1 MSVAA
6 GQILEMKP
14 GENVWDAIAADLA
27 AVTAATNGPDEIADE
42 DLRVDVQKV
51 KSTELSHNSGSLQ
64 SESGVNESHDGT
76 GKTETKELHA
86 DGISDCGLDSSCKP
100 VLEEAQSGVK
110 VGDDLN
116 VDSLLCKE
124 EAAETKDD
132 PHYTQNV
139 VETLTYSTEED
150 ANNHSRDVAD
160 EEEKGKE
167 DKGGNILRKRN
178 RNLDHRATRSS
189 GKKLKVQ
196 APVNSDAGDISH
208 REQRDGTISSE
219 GSLPKAQDLQQK
231 PEWNEAHGAN
241 IHPLPGLEKLHRVFT
256 SLNTA
261 CGYLLKQQHVA
272 SWENVKQAMEQLSGA
287 DSERI
292 SVEDVLRLAQLCP
305 RIVVLS
311 QFSGEG
317 EDISFHIELFDPADG
332 VKLDPSSSSN
342 GTTAVDAHGS
352 GTSKSKSAGKEVADS
367 EARVIIESRQKAFQM
382 SVAQVA
388 HQFQA
393 PQSTSVSVSG
403 DEHLKHPILPHP
415 AMLRHPTHEGHHS
428 IGPALL
434 GPPAQQLVLPPPPLL
449 PQQLQHSYMNTSDAY
464 PGLPF
469 PLPFQ
474 PTNGYGPFGSFP
486 QPQGNN
492 YAGYQLGNHPSS
504 LPSSSQLSSMP
515 MHSNVPHRSPS
526 TTIIP
531 LPIFAD
537 MPEAPAAPEPS
548 PYHGLSLNKAKRRRS
563 RNWDT
568 WEVILL
574 VQSKKS
580 EWERS
585 ECSSGKDRFETSGD
599 RWKKVEKFLKE
610 NKVVDRDAIA
620 CKNKWEAILSDYK
633 SIKDWNRKP
642 GNTVYSLLG
651 PAEKKAANLP
661 AVFVS
666 SLLELM
672 DTFQGKS
679 CPISPPSVVDS
690 LGRTNPAVSGGDA
703 SGAEDSGEAH
713 PSAHGGN
720 GAHGSAGRRTKPNGG
735 WSPLVAA
742 FDRLSA
748 NMLNIEKGRDER
760 SERLWALENRKYD
773 LEKNKFEL
781 QARKV
786 DAEREDR
793 KGLVRV
799 LGNLAGAFHRMAD
812 KM

>member
-1 MSVAA
+1 
-6 GQILEMKP
+6 MKP

-27 AVTAATNGPDEIADE
+27 AVTAATNGSDEIADE
-42 DLRVDVQKV
+42 DIRVEVQKV
-51 KSTELSHNSGSLQ
+51 KIAELSHTSDSLEL
-64 SESGVNESHDGT
+64 ESGVNKSHDCT
-76 GKTETKELHA
+76 GKIETNDLHA
-86 DGISDCGLDSSCKP
+86 DGISDSGLDCSSKP
-100 VLEEAQSGVK
+100 LLEGAHSGVK
-110 VGDDLN
+110 VGDELN
-116 VDSLLCKE
+116 VDSLLCQE
-124 EAAETKDD
+124 EASEAKDD
-132 PHYTQNV
+132 YAQNV
-139 VETLTYSTEED
+139 VETLTCSTEED
-150 ANNHSRDVAD
+150 ANNHSRHVAD
-160 EEEKGKE
+160 EEKKGKE
-167 DKGGNILRKRN
+167 DKGGNILGKRN
-178 RNLDHRATRSS
+178 RKLNHRATRSS
-189 GKKLKVQ
+189 GKKLKLQ

-208 REQRDGTISSE
+208 RDKQDVTISSE
-219 GSLPKAQDLQQK
+219 GSLSKAQNLQKK
-231 PEWNEAHGAN
+231 PEWNEADGAN
-241 IHPLPGLEKLHRVFT
+241 IHSLPELEKLQRVFT

-261 CGYLLKQQHVA
+261 CGYLLKQQKIA
-272 SWENVKQAMEQLSGA
+272 SWENVKQAMKQLSGA
-287 DSERI
+287 DSETI
-292 SVEDVLRLAQLCP
+292 SVDDVRRLSQLCP
-305 RIVVLS
+305 QIVVLS

-317 EDISFHIELFDPADG
+317 EDISFQIELFDPADG
-332 VKLDPSSSSN
+332 VKLNPPNSSN
-342 GTTAVDAHGS
+342 GSTAVDAHDG
-352 GTSKSKSAGKEVADS
+352 GTSKSISAGKKIGDS
-367 EARVIIESRQKAFQM
+367 EARVIVESRQKAFQM
-382 SVAQVA
+382 SLAQVA

-393 PQSTSVSVSG
+393 PQSTSVSVGG
-403 DEHLKHPILPHP
+403 DEHLKHPKLPHP
-415 AMLRHPTHEGHHS
+415 AMLRHPTHEGRHS
-428 IGPALL
+428 MVPALI
-434 GPPAQQLVLPPPPLL
+434 GPPAQQLVLPRPPLL
-449 PQQLQHSYMNTSDAY
+449 PQQLQHSYVNMSDAY

-486 QPQGNN
+486 QPQCNN
-492 YAGYQLGNHPSS
+492 YAGYQLSNHPSS
-504 LPSSSQLSSMP
+504 IPSSSQLSSMP
-515 MHSNVPHRSPS
+515 MQSNVPHRSPS

-531 LPIFAD
+531 LPIYAD
-537 MPEAPAAPEPS
+537 TPEAPSAPEPS

-574 VQSKKS
+574 VQAKKY

-585 ECSSGKDRFETSGD
+585 ECSSGKDRVETSGE

-610 NKVVDRDAIA
+610 NKVVDRDGIA

-642 GNTVYSLLG
+642 GNTVYSLLS

-672 DTFQGKS
+672 DTFQGKA
-679 CPISPPSVVDS
+679 CHISPPSVLDP
-690 LGRTNPAVSGGDA
+690 LGKTNPAVSGGDA
-703 SGAEDSGEAH
+703 SRAEEHSGEAH
-713 PSAHGGN
+713 PSAHGN
-720 GAHGSAGRRTKPNGG
+720 GTHGSAGRRKKPNGG

-773 LEKNKFEL
+773 LEKNKYEL